1 MTFSYQ
7 AFDAKGVASSGE
19 LDATTADEATQQLR
33 RKGLFVSSIEPAG
46 RSARPTAGGGKKAMS
61 TGKKL
66 RYLAM
71 FSRQLQVLVSSGTP
85 LVQALSAIER
95 QAEDPQWQ
103 SVLVTLR
110 TRVEEGSPLS
120 EGMRQHTNVFDPVA
134 ISLVSAGEASGDM
147 SAMLERMAQLC
158 RKQLQL
164 RTAVTGALVYPCLLI
179 AMGVCVT
186 ITMLV
191 FVLPRFADLFAQLDS
206 PLPPTTKFLMALS
219 SLLINYWWA
228 IVPALVGV
236 GFAGRAWFRSEA
248 GRLACETNLLRL
260 PKVGVL
266 IRSLLTAQLARML
279 GTLLESRVTLIDALK
294 LTKDAVTHSRYLAL
308 LTAAEDAVGR
318 GEPISLVLA
327 ESELIS
333 PSVQEAI
340 RTGEQSGRLGTPLLQ
355 MADFLDE
362 ENDTIVKSITRLLE
376 PLILITLGVLVGFIA
391 MSVFLPLFD
400 LVSSTQQG
408 GH

>member
-7 AFDAKGVASSGE
+7 AFDTKGVASTGE
-19 LDATTADEATQQLR
+19 VDATTADEATQQLR

-46 RSARPTAGGGKKAMS
+46 RSARPAAAGKKAMS

-85 LVQALSAIER
+85 LAQAMSAIER
-95 QAEDPQWQ
+95 QADDPKWQ
-103 SVLVTLR
+103 SVIGALR
-110 TRVEEGSPLS
+110 TRLEEGSPLS
-120 EGMRQHTNVFDPVA
+120 EGMRQHADVFDPVA

-147 SAMLERMAQLC
+147 SAMLERMAQLA

-179 AMGVCVT
+179 AMGICVT

-206 PLPPTTKFLMALS
+206 PLPPTTKFLMFLS
-219 SLLINYWWA
+219 GLLMHQWW
-228 IVPALVGV
+228 IVVPAVAGV
-236 GFAGRAWFRSEA
+236 VCGVRAWFKSES
-248 GRLACETNLLRL
+248 GRLTMEAQMLRL

-266 IRSLLTAQLARML
+266 IRSLFTAQIARML

-294 LTKDAVTHSRYLAL
+294 LTKDAVTHSRYVAL
-308 LTAAEDAVGR
+308 LTQAEDAVGR

-333 PSVQEAI
+333 PSVQEAV

-362 ENDTIVKSITRLLE
+362 ENDTIVKSLTRLLE

-400 LVSSTQQG
+400 LVSTTQQG